1 MIPQLTKEMLLE
13 RVNAL
18 ADGTVIDS
26 ELLSILTTPDSSPNM
41 IDTIKRLHRTVS
53 NNSTTRYIGENPSKI
68 RNDLVKKLMEIYPN
82 VINIQHPNVG
92 VNPKNPKEITEIG
105 GIGWELRYK
114 ELGFFPIH
122 AEGYMFRGD
131 NDEAFIENFGERMKK
146 SKWAYVYL
154 YSVEEKLGVLYDGNL
169 THFYTMS
176 LRGVTQEELDNMKI
190 YEPKIELADYVA
202 AGKINISMP
211 PTE

>member
-18 ADGTVIDS
+18 ADGTFIDS
-26 ELLSILTTPDSSPNM
+26 ELLSILTTPDNSPNM
-41 IDTIKRLHRTVS
+41 IDTIKRLNRTVS

-68 RNDLVKKLMEIYPN
+68 RNDLVKKLIEIYPN
-82 VINIQHPNVG
+82 VIDIQHPNVG
-92 VNPKNPKEITEIG
+92 VNPKNPKEVTEIG
-105 GIGWELRYK
+105 GIGWELSYK
-114 ELGFFPIH
+114 ELGLFPIRT
-122 AEGYMFRGD
+122 ADYLCREN
-131 NDEAFIENFGERMKK
+131 NDEAFIENFGERIKK
-146 SKWAYVYL
+146 SKWVYVYL
-154 YSVEEKLGVLYDGNL
+154 CFVEEKLGVLYDGNL
-169 THFYTMS
+169 THFYTMR
-176 LRGVTQEELDNMKI
+176 LRGVTQEELDNMKT